1 MGSKKQVACLPGPVR
16 ALIVTVA
23 GALLLLAS
31 AAPARGQPDPH
42 LEEGTGDAGGIAN
55 IGDFL
60 QQCPTNDP
68 RYAQFRADFE
78 IRKEGAVVGAIP
90 CMEPI
95 SALPVAQYT
104 DELIAVQTLRTIY
117 YMEGGRDVPYPW
129 TAGSF
134 YDWMKSKIGGIDI
147 RANNSHCC
155 EFFNGRWFI
164 VLSSQGDFERDRA
177 RRWTGISARITLA
190 GHETRHVDGFPHVG
204 GCPLFP
210 AATYGCD
217 QTYDERSLSPYGIQ
231 WWFNAM
237 WLSGALN
244 VGYSCL
250 PENVVADIAN
260 GHLNSDNNDFGRRF
274 VDNRPPILTMPDQPG
289 GACPTS
295 SATPTLAPTPTTT
308 PTQTPTP
315 TPTTKPTQ
323 TPTPIPTPTP
333 VPTPAPTPQPTVT
346 AAPLIQGDVDCTGAV
361 SAADALAELRFV
373 AGLPPQPAASCP
385 ALGSGEPFP
394 WGDVDCGGGVNS
406 ADALKTLR
414 YIAGLPVDQLE
425 PCPDVGS
432 SYP

>member
-1 MGSKKQVACLPGPVR
+1 MSRPVR

-23 GALLLLAS
+23 GALLLLTS
-31 AAPARGQPDPH
+31 AAPARGQPAGS
-42 LEEGTGDAGGIAN
+42 LTETSGDARGAISN

-78 IRKEGAVVGAIP
+78 IRKEGAVVGTIA
-90 CMEPI
+90 CTEPI

-117 YMEGGRDVPYPW
+117 YMEGGRGVPYPW

-164 VLSSQGDFERDRA
+164 VLSSQGDFARDRA
-177 RRWTGISARITLA
+177 RRWTGISARIALA

-210 AATYGCD
+210 DVTYGCD

-231 WWFNAM
+231 WWLNAM
-237 WLSGALN
+237 WLSGGLN

-250 PENVVADIAN
+250 SENVVADIAN
-260 GHLNSDNNDFGRRF
+260 GHLNADNNDFGRRF
-274 VDNRPPILTMPDQPG
+274 VDNPPPILTMPDQPG
-289 GACPTS
+289 GACPTA

-315 TPTTKPTQ
+315 TPTT
-323 TPTPIPTPTP
+323 PTPMPTPTP
-333 VPTPAPTPQPTVT
+333 TPTLLSHTPSPLTPAPTPQPTVT
-346 AAPLIQGDVDCTGAV
+346 AAPLIQGTWTARGRIGRGRA
-361 SAADALAELRFV
+361 R
-373 AGLPPQPAASCP
+373 
-385 ALGSGEPFP
+385 
-394 WGDVDCGGGVNS
+394 
-406 ADALKTLR
+406 
-414 YIAGLPVDQLE
+414 
-425 PCPDVGS
+425 
-432 SYP
+432 